1 MFVKHITDEDIFRAG
16 FLLNPVFNETFY
28 KEKIDTTYIS
38 TYMQIWVDANSYQY
52 KVVTDREGEVER
64 GTIFSAA
71 VLKDLSEEYF
81 NKDVQTFL
89 KRQLNSNSE
98 NLNPV
103 EGAFFKSLSKKV
115 DQMNVEVQKST
126 MLNLFGESYA

>member
-1 MFVKHITDEDIFRAG
+1 
-16 FLLNPVFNETFY
+16 
-28 KEKIDTTYIS
+28 
-38 TYMQIWVDANSYQY
+38 MQIWVDANSYRY

-81 NKDVQTFL
+81 NKDIQTFL
-89 KRQLNSNSE
+89 KRQLNSKSE

-115 DQMNVEVQKST
+115 DQMSVGVQKST